1 MLEDAKVYSEHS
13 NKTEID
19 ESDIRLAIQN
29 RLDHSFTTPPPREV
43 CTHTHREYNHYFFII
58 ISCAL
63 LVVFN
68 RNCSPK
74 EFNATST
81 YSGEV
86 WATPTT
92 RTILFNFSEL

>member
-43 CTHTHREYNHYFFII
+43 CTYTHT
-58 ISCAL
+58 
-63 LVVFN
+63 V
-68 RNCSPK
+68 
-74 EFNATST
+74 
-81 YSGEV
+81 
-86 WATPTT
+86 
-92 RTILFNFSEL
+92 